1 MRSVRLTM
9 GMPVTVEIVGVDD
22 TALIDRIFAWFDAV
36 DRRFSPY
43 KPDSEISQIN
53 GGGLA
58 NGDWSAE
65 MHEIMALC
73 DLTRRD
79 SDGYFNARTPAGGI
93 DPSGIVKGWAILGAA
108 RMIESAGQRNY
119 FVDAGGDIQSS
130 GVNGAGRPWRVG
142 VRNPFNPSEIV
153 KVVEPRG
160 RGVATS
166 GTYARGQHIY
176 VPGHPERRLDDVVS
190 LTVVGPDILEA
201 DRFATAAFAMGRAG
215 IAFIEH
221 TPGLEAY
228 QVLADRTA
236 IATTGFAE
244 LCPS

>member
-1 MRSVRLTM
+1 MRATRIVM
-9 GMPVTVEIVGVDD
+9 GMPVTVEIVGAADM
-22 TALIDRIFAWFDAV
+22 TLIDRVFAWFDAV

-43 KPDSEISQIN
+43 KPDSEISSIN
-53 GGGLA
+53 RGA
-58 NGDWSAE
+58 HPPSEWSDE
-65 MHEIMALC
+65 MREVIALC
-73 DLTRRD
+73 DATRRD
-79 SDGYFNARTPAGGI
+79 SDGYFNARTPSGAI

-108 RMIESAGQRNY
+108 HIIDRAGHRDY

-142 VRNPFNPSEIV
+142 VRNPFNPSEII

-160 RGVATS
+160 RGIATS

-176 VPGHPERRLDDVVS
+176 IPGHPEPQLDEIVS

-221 TPGLEAY
+221 MPGLEGY
-228 QVLADRTA
+228 QVHADRTA
-236 IATTGFAE
+236 ISTTGFVE
-244 LCPS
+244 FCPS